1 MFIAIVNRY
10 IRYIIAVIFIGA
22 ETGEPHHQTCNII
35 GDRDNH
41 GGTPL
46 CRVRVMRFNISFNNI
61 LAISWRSVL
70 LAQETAIPT
79 KNRRPA
85 AKH

>member
-41 GGTPL
+41 GGTP
-46 CRVRVMRFNISFNNI
+46 V
-61 LAISWRSVL
+61 
-70 LAQETAIPT
+70 
-79 KNRRPA
+79 
-85 AKH
+85 